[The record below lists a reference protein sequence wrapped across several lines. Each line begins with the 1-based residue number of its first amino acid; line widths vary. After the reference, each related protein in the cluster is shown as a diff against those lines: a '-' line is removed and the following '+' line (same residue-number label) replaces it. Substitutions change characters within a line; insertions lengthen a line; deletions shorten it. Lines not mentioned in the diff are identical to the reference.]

1 MSDLLRGQG
10 TKFRNCKSVNKVR
23 CHILLFL
30 IHTLCI
36 FHITGRALDGVD
48 TGEPNA
54 KSYVQ
59 LALFHMKANRL
70 DAGLYYIEIALTIE
84 PESLVSGTLSEFF

>member
-1 MSDLLRGQG
+1 M
-10 TKFRNCKSVNKVR
+10 
-23 CHILLFL
+23 
-30 IHTLCI
+30 
-36 FHITGRALDGVD
+36 D

-70 DAGLYYIEIALTIE
+70 DAGLYYIEVALMID
-84 PESLVSGTLSEFF
+84 PECLVMHY